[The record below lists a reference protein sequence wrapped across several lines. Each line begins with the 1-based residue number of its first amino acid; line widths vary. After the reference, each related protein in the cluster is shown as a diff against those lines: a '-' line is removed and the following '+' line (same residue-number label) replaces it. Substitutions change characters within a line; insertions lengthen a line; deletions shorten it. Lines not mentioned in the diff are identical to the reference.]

1 MRRCTSC
8 GELTNAF
15 EARCQVC
22 HYVDSAWAE
31 ALAQGTQLSLS
42 PSAQENVTEVSKPSM
57 GVLDKHLSPAPC
69 KVVVPLSSFSDSAEL
84 AYELSRIDAIARD
97 GAGYNGIEVHLD
109 LTQLGFDWE
118 AAGAGEEH
126 EFIPGSVGIL
136 AVAEACRTIQFVRQ
150 RFPGLRISA
159 ALPPEDHA
167 ASIFLREAGVL
178 ATCPGSSVTY
188 SSQVNFDSAVQTR
201 TVDFETIVPFTGV
214 DASSYGQLSDVF
226 HTRFDALAD
235 KGSVAREY
243 RSPLRQVVM
252 DLAENGSE
260 YGKGCWV
267 GCFLRQEKGR
277 SAGAKGHH
285 DSASFDPRQHT
296 HLFINCFTV
305 GPSLAEVTGH
315 KTEWEAAQ
323 AVLSG
328 SYTSRSTGG
337 GSGMESIMSTVV
349 ESARGT
355 VYLNS
360 RNYARIVSP
369 NGIVHEY
376 ILGGDQYLPGVHTCL
391 LVPLA
396 AVAQLR
402 QRRSA

>member
-1 MRRCTSC
+1 M
-8 GELTNAF
+8 
-15 EARCQVC
+15 
-22 HYVDSAWAE
+22 
-31 ALAQGTQLSLS
+31 
-42 PSAQENVTEVSKPSM
+42 
-57 GVLDKHLSPAPC
+57 
-69 KVVVPLSSFSDSAEL
+69 
-84 AYELSRIDAIARD
+84 DAVAGD
-97 GAGYNGIEVHLD
+97 GAGYNGMEVHFD

-118 AAGAGEEH
+118 AASAGEVH

-136 AVAEACRTIQFVRQ
+136 AVAETCRAMQFVRQ
-150 RFPGLRISA
+150 RFPGSRISA
-159 ALPPEDHA
+159 ALPPEDHP
-167 ASIFLREAGVL
+167 ASIFLQEAGVL
-178 ATCPGSSVTY
+178 ATWPGSGLTY
-188 SSQVNFDSAVQTR
+188 SSQANFDSAAQTK
-201 TVDFETIVPFTGV
+201 TVDLETIVPFIGV

-226 HTRFDALAD
+226 HARFDALAD

-243 RSPLRQVVM
+243 RSALRQVVM
-252 DLAENGSE
+252 DLAENGFE

-277 SAGAKGHH
+277 SAGTKGCP

-315 KTEWEAAQ
+315 ATEWDAAQ

-328 SYTSRSTGG
+328 GFTSRPTGG
-337 GSGMESIMSTVV
+337 GSGIESVMRTVV

-355 VYLNS
+355 AYLGS
-360 RNYARIVSP
+360 RNYVRIVSP

-376 ILGGDQYLPGVHTCL
+376 VLGGDQYLPGVHICL

-396 AVAQLR
+396 VVAQLR
-402 QRRSA
+402 QRRSG